1 MKRIILGFASLLIA
15 GFALAYY
22 LDSRIPRATAILQVH
37 PSTIMSSTSGMMMQG
52 YMESEFET
60 ITSPETLANAAE
72 TLNLT
77 SEETASLRE
86 KVTTEPMRGT
96 DFIKITVKH
105 EDADRAI
112 KIANAVAEAYVQRRA
127 KTEESRAAR
136 ALEVLDNELVAQDEL
151 VQKYLQE
158 FRTAAETNSVKVSSS
173 SFGPTTFE
181 LQTEEPNDPVEV
193 SLRMSRVTQAKE
205 NYEQA
210 GALLHEMKIKQQ
222 EARVLLKMPLEPVN
236 MYEIAKLSIK

>member
-15 GFALAYY
+15 GIAVAYY
-22 LDSRIPRATAILQVH
+22 LDARIPRATAILQVH

-86 KVTTEPMRGT
+86 KVTTEPMPGT

-173 SFGPTTFE
+173 SFGPATFE

-205 NYEQA
+205 DYEQA

-222 EARVLLKMPLEPVN
+222 EARVLLKMPREPVTIH
-236 MYEIAKLSIK
+236 ERAKLLIK

>member
-15 GFALAYY
+15 GIAVAYY
-22 LDSRIPRATAILQVH
+22 LDARIPRATAILQVH
-37 PSTIMSSTSGMMMQG
+37 PSPIISSTSGMMMQG

-77 SEETASLRE
+77 SDETASLRE

-127 KTEESRAAR
+127 KTEESRAVR
-136 ALEVLDNELVAQDEL
+136 ALESLDNELVAQDDL

-158 FRTAAETNSVKVSSS
+158 FRTAAETNNVKVSSS
-173 SFGPTTFE
+173 SFGPATFE
-181 LQTEEPNDPVEV
+181 LQTEEPNDPVEAP
-193 SLRMSRVTQAKE
+193 LRMSRVTQAKE
-205 NYEQA
+205 DYEQA
-210 GALLHEMKIKQQ
+210 GSLLREMKIKQQ
-222 EARVLLKMPLEPVN
+222 EARVLLKMPREPVTIH
-236 MYEIAKLSIK
+236 ERAKLLIK